1 MKCVKMK
8 NVKMKNMD
16 MYSDRR
22 RGLFI
27 AALIL
32 FVLTAFCIWYVND
45 YYHAESYVDAYLQS
59 SDKVTVIQ
67 KDDIIFLDGAG
78 TEDALIFYPGAKVEY
93 TAYVPMFYALAE
105 QGLDCFVV
113 KMPCNL
119 ALLGMDKAA
128 DIMEEYTYENW
139 YLSGHS
145 LGGAMAANYAANH
158 GDDLEGLVLLAAY
171 ATKELPEH
179 LSVLSIYGSED
190 TVVNMDSVSAGRSY
204 VPADYTEICLE
215 GGNHAWFAYYGE
227 QDGDGTAYITKE
239 NQQQKTVNVILNM
252 IQKNRNQ

>member
-1 MKCVKMK
+1 MKSVKIE
-8 NVKMKNMD
+8 NVKMKKMD
-16 MYSDRR
+16 MSSGRR
-22 RGLFI
+22 RGFAIMAVVLFAL
-27 AALIL
+27 AA
-32 FVLTAFCIWYVND
+32 VCIWYVND
-45 YYHAESYVDAYLQS
+45 YYHAESYVNAYLQS
-59 SDKVTVIQ
+59 SDSVTVIH
-67 KDDIIFLDGAG
+67 KDNIVFLDGAG

-93 TAYVPMFYALAE
+93 TAYVPMFYMLAQ
-105 QGLDCFVV
+105 QGVDCFVV

-119 ALLGMDKAA
+119 AFFGMKKAA
-128 DIMEEYTYENW
+128 DIMEEYEYENW

-145 LGGAMAANYAANH
+145 LGGAMAANYVANN
-158 GDDLEGLVLLAAY
+158 GDNFDGLVLLAAY

-190 TVVNMDSVSAGRSY
+190 KVVNMDSVYAGRAY

-227 QDGDGTAYITKE
+227 QDGDGTACITKE

-252 IQKNRNQ
+252 IKADGNQ